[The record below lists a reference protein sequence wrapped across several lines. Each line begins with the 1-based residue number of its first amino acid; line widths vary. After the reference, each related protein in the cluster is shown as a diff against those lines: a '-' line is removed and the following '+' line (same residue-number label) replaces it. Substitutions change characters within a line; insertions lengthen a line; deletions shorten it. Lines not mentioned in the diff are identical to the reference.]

1 MPSLHDVSSSPGGA
15 HPCVKDKTLNPVE
28 PGLVVVGGGLVLL
41 GLVVRVQDVAVEGG
55 SPVEVATALGL
66 AQHGSDVQPVSSP
79 SKTST
84 NACSA
89 RQRRRHG
96 SQAVGQPEV
105 VVHAATACRAQLRAE
120 GLEALGDRNA
130 DLDVR
135 LAVLDASDDGRRVRD
150 GCDTVPAS
158 EVTGHRDLLLD
169 VGGVGGGDAGLP
181 FGGVHSTRP
190 CCTEALAGGAS
201 TLHAAQRAGHAVMVL
216 ERGGELSPYSPY
228 TTTEGGELLL
238 GRLPCGDGSVALRP
252 ELGVDA
258 VGVLR
263 PPGATG
269 TQRREIPAAV
279 GRGSRRLGPPWCPQM
294 CRTQDA
300 LHLVLAEVLAVSV
313 LVHDVVCAVFVA
325 ALDHAEEGPGC
336 TSAVVG
342 SVVERLLHEASQ
354 QLVARLLRR
363 VVDGVEELE
372 QLLLRDL
379 GGVVRGVADGE
390 VGVVVAPHV
399 APLARVDDEAAHQ
412 QPRRRG

>member
-28 PGLVVVGGGLVLL
+28 PGLVVVGGGLVVL

-263 PPGATG
+263 PPGATSRPG
-269 TQRREIPAAV
+269 PPAAV

-325 ALDHAEEGPGC
+325 ALDHAEKGPGG
-336 TSAVVG
+336 VG
-342 SVVERLLHEASQ
+342 DVGVVERLLHEASQ